1 MSWSNCRVV
10 RALLASSVVLVA
22 CGCGA
27 VEVTVKPHA
36 VSTTVATKVD
46 TTSVCTNEPFGS
58 SSIDFAALAKEAG
71 LDTSNGCLKTAK
83 IDLVAEVLSL
93 APGSG
98 CTEPRG
104 KVTLSQ
110 FDIELTCADASKQ
123 SLFVI
128 CPQPTIDVAD
138 GTDVF
143 VKLNACLDAVEQQE
157 TDHLRRLINTCR
169 PSVMRAFGRGS
180 CSADTCF
187 EASFKLTF
195 KLLSATAQLGGTCD

>member
-1 MSWSNCRVV
+1 MTRSLVSQ
-10 RALLASSVVLVA
+10 LGVLTLCA
-22 CGCGA
+22 CGA

-36 VSTTVATKVD
+36 VSTNVTTKVD
-46 TTSVCTNEPFGS
+46 STAVCTNEPLGS

-83 IDLVAEVLSL
+83 IDLVAEVTSL
-93 APGSG
+93 DPGAN

-110 FDIELTCADASKQ
+110 FDIELTCADATTQ
-123 SLFVI
+123 SLFVL

-138 GTDVF
+138 GTDLF
-143 VKLNACLDAVEQQE
+143 LKLNACLDAVEQQE

-169 PSVMRAFGRGS
+169 PSLMRAFGRGS

-187 EASFKLTF
+187 AARFKLTF

>member
-1 MSWSNCRVV
+1 MVRV
-10 RALLASSVVLVA
+10 LLAFGVVLVVG
-22 CGCGA
+22 GCGA
-27 VEVTVKPHA
+27 VVVTVKPHA

-46 TTSVCTNEPFGS
+46 STAACTNEPFGS
-58 SSIDFAALAKEAG
+58 STIDFAALAKEAG
-71 LDTSNGCLKTAK
+71 LDTSSGCLKTAK
-83 IDLVAEVLSL
+83 IDLVAEVLTLTAGAS
-93 APGSG
+93 

-104 KVTLSQ
+104 RVTLNQ
-110 FDIELTCADASKQ
+110 FDLELTCADASKQ
-123 SLFVI
+123 SVFVV

-143 VKLNACLDAVEQQE
+143 IKLNACLDAVEQQE
-157 TDHLRRLINTCR
+157 TEHLRKLINTCR
-169 PSVMRAFGRGS
+169 PSVMRAFGRGT